1 MGVLDG
7 NSKQQPLHY
16 GEINDLW
23 SFSMKAKGC
32 ISTNRAFLNHAED
45 KELKGVL
52 KDIINQ
58 AELEAS
64 ECDSI
69 LIANG
74 IVPFPA
80 WPDRPE
86 AKFEDIPVGA
96 RFSDQEIAAMAGA
109 DTSLGLVAC
118 SQIMGMSIREDIGAL
133 FGKYH
138 MTKAALGLKIL
149 KMCKDK
155 GWIVPPP
162 LQLKRPELVEV

>member
-7 NSKQQPLHY
+7 NPKNEPLHY
-16 GEINDLW
+16 GAINDIW
-23 SFSMKAKGC
+23 NFSMKAKGC
-32 ISTNRAFLNHAED
+32 ISSYRAYLFHAGDKDLKALLND
-45 KELKGVL
+45 LI
-52 KDIINQ
+52 DQ

-64 ECDSI
+64 ECDKI
-69 LIANG
+69 LISNG

-80 WPDRPE
+80 LPDRPE
-86 AKFEDIPVGA
+86 AKLEDIPVGA
-96 RFSDQEIAAMAGA
+96 RFSDQEIASMIGA
-109 DTSLGLVAC
+109 DTSLGLVVC
-118 SQIMGMSIREDIGAL
+118 SQVMGMSIREDIGAL